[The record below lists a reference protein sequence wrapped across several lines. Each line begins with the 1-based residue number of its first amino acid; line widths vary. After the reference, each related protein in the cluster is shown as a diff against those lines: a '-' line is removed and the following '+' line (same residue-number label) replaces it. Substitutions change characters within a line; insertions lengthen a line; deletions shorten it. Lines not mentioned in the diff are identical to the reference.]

1 MNAILFPGQG
11 SHSVGMGSEFYN
23 KFEIV
28 KKIFKEA
35 DEKLNFKI
43 SKIILE
49 GPEEKLKLTQNTQP
63 AILMVS
69 YAIFSVLKKEFN
81 FDFKFTKFFAGH
93 SLGEYSALV
102 CAESLKF
109 SDALFL
115 LFERGKAMQEAV
127 PVGQGSMIAVL
138 GLKIDEINDL
148 IKEVKTD
155 GVCEIA
161 NDNADGQMIISGDN
175 KSINSLEIL
184 LKENKKKFIPL
195 NVSAPFHC
203 SLMKP
208 AAVKMKEK
216 INSVNFKKPLFD
228 IICNVTS
235 QPENN
240 AENIKKLLIEQICS
254 TVRWRESVI
263 NMSKEKI
270 MNFIEIGPG
279 KVLSGM
285 IKRTVKNTNC
295 FSINSI
301 DDMKKI
307 TNEFKK

>member
-1 MNAILFPGQG
+1 M
-11 SHSVGMGSEFYN
+11 
-23 KFEIV
+23 
-28 KKIFKEA
+28 
-35 DEKLNFKI
+35 
-43 SKIILE
+43 
-49 GPEEKLKLTQNTQP
+49 
-63 AILMVS
+63 
-69 YAIFSVLKKEFN
+69 
-81 FDFKFTKFFAGH
+81 
-93 SLGEYSALV
+93 
-102 CAESLKF
+102 
-109 SDALFL
+109 
-115 LFERGKAMQEAV
+115 
-127 PVGQGSMIAVL
+127 
-138 GLKIDEINDL
+138 
-148 IKEVKTD
+148 
-155 GVCEIA
+155 
-161 NDNADGQMIISGDN
+161 
-175 KSINSLEIL
+175 
-184 LKENKKKFIPL
+184 
-195 NVSAPFHC
+195 SAPFHC

-270 MNFIEIGPG
+270 TNFIEIGPG